1 MEPLELIAHFQAQLG
16 IQVGQGLV
24 HEQYRGLR
32 GQGTGNGHALLLA
45 AGQLRRIPV
54 HEHADLDD
62 AADPADGQVDLLF
75 GQLPGLHDDFPV
87 LAEAE
92 LSIQGKACV
101 GRSLPARCNL
111 GLQLGD
117 LTGAIG
123 ILFQMIAEEG
133 LGGVLG
139 DGEGINELQN
149 RLFLLQLAVL
159 IPALLQNGGDIGGV
173 FQDLGQAGGVFGL
186 KIHLGQGLLDI
197 GQAERDILIHG
208 HIGPQGVVLEQ
219 EAHLALVGRHVDA
232 HITVEN
238 HLVADGDFSAGGG
251 LQAGDHPQ
259 RGSFAAAGW
268 AQQGDESVVFN
279 GQVQVLD
286 GIEFAP
292 TLGNVLQF
300 DFRHLLILL
309 FLCRGLRPSLCL
321 PGYCTPEW

>member
-1 MEPLELIAHFQAQLG
+1 
-16 IQVGQGLV
+16 
-24 HEQYRGLR
+24 
-32 GQGTGNGHALLLA
+32 
-45 AGQLRRIPV
+45 
-54 HEHADLDD
+54 
-62 AADPADGQVDLLF
+62 
-75 GQLPGLHDDFPV
+75 
-87 LAEAE
+87 
-92 LSIQGKACV
+92 
-101 GRSLPARCNL
+101 
-111 GLQLGD
+111 
-117 LTGAIG
+117 
-123 ILFQMIAEEG
+123 MIAEEG

-149 RLFLLQLAVL
+149 RLLLLQLAVL

-173 FQDLGQAGGVFGL
+173 FQDLGQTGSVFGL
-186 KIHLGQGLLDI
+186 KIHLGHGLLDI
-197 GQAERDILIHG
+197 GQAEGDILIHG

-219 EAHLALVGRHVDA
+219 EAHLALVGRNVDA

-259 RGSFAAAGW
+259 RGGFAAAGW